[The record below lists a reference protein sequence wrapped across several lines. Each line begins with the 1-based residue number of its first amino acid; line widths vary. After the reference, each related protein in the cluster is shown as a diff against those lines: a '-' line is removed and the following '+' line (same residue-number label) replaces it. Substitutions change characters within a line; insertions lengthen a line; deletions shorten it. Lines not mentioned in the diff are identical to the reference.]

1 MDQQKVVIVLP
12 AYNASQTLEKTY
24 KDIPKKYQQHVLLV
38 DDVSSDN
45 TINVARKLGITVVKH
60 KKNLG
65 YGGNQ
70 KTCYRTALKMDADII
85 VMLHPDY
92 QYDPK
97 LIPAMV
103 EMINSGNYDCILGSR
118 IIDGNAMKGGMPFY
132 KYIFNRALTFF
143 ENICTGAK
151 VTEYHTG
158 LRAYTSH
165 VLKHINFENNSDNF
179 VFDNQTLLQILAC
192 SYRIG
197 ELSCPAKYFAEAS
210 SINFIRSAIYGLG
223 CVYWSIIYLLGRFN
237 IYKHPLIYQK

>member
-1 MDQQKVVIVLP
+1 
-12 AYNASQTLEKTY
+12 
-24 KDIPKKYQQHVLLV
+24 
-38 DDVSSDN
+38 
-45 TINVARKLGITVVKH
+45 
-60 KKNLG
+60 
-65 YGGNQ
+65 
-70 KTCYRTALKMDADII
+70 MDADII